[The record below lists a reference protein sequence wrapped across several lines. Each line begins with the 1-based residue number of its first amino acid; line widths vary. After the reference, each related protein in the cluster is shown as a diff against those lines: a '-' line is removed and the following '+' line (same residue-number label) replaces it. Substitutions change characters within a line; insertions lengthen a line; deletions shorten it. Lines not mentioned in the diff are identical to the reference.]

1 MQTPSETR
9 PEVFGSNSG
18 NAIELMLIELY
29 AGIPKAEA
37 HSIRSD
43 AEATL
48 WDRLARQLEATE
60 RRAQVVHC
68 DHDE

>member
-9 PEVFGSNSG
+9 PEVSGSNSG

-37 HSIRSD
+37 HSIRTD

-48 WDRLARQLEATE
+48 WDRLARQIVATE